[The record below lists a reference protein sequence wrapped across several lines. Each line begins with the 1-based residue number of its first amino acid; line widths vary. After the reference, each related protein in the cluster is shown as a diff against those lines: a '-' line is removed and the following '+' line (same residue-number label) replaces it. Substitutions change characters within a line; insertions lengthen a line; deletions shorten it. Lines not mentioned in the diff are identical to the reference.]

1 MLDSSEPTRTQGEV
15 MTSTSAPH
23 RPQVV
28 RAILRTIAAA
38 TFAALTLAF
47 LVEPTWLEGATGA
60 EPDGGSG
67 AFELTLVLLAGAAAL
82 AASVGAG
89 LAWRR
94 VLTTGG

>member
-1 MLDSSEPTRTQGEV
+1 MLDSSEPTRTQGEL

-67 AFELTLVLLAGAAAL
+67 ALELTLVLVAGAAAL